1 MDTNTENDPNAKAT
15 RREWLGLVVL
25 VLPALLLSVDLTV
38 LFLALPHLAED
49 LAPSATQS
57 LWIMDIYGFLLA
69 GFLVTM
75 GTLGDRIGRRKL
87 LLIGGAFF
95 GVASVIAAYSTSAEM
110 LIAARAL
117 LGIAGA
123 TLAPSTLA
131 LITNMFKNAKERGTA
146 IAVWTGCF
154 VGGGI
159 LGPIIGGVM
168 LSSFWWGSVLLLAVP
183 VMLLLLVAGPVL
195 LPEYRNPDTG
205 RLDPLSVALS
215 LLTILLFIYG
225 VKEFARD
232 GLEPL
237 PIATVVASV
246 VFGVLFVR
254 RQSRLTHPLLDLAL
268 FRISLL
274 RNDLV
279 LGSLVGIIT
288 GGSLLLVNLQLQ
300 MVEGLSPWRTGLWLV
315 PGALATLVGIGVST
329 GLAQKVRPGALMAG
343 GLVVSAAGY
352 AVLSQVPSED
362 GLALVVIGSVLA
374 QAGLGPT
381 VALGYNIL
389 VNAAPPDKTGSA
401 SALSETSGEF
411 GVAAGIAIL
420 GSIGTAVYRNQITI
434 PADLPAEAAT
444 TARESIANAIAVA
457 EQLPGPA
464 ATELVTSA
472 REAFTSGL
480 NLVATLAGVL
490 FVVFAVLA
498 WQWFKHLPPTSD
510 ADGAGN
516 PATAPAEVTTTDP
529 VEPGP
534 ARA

>member
-1 MDTNTENDPNAKAT
+1 MDTNTEDDPNALAG
-15 RREWLGLVVL
+15 RREWLGLIVL

-75 GTLGDRIGRRKL
+75 GTLGDRVGRRKL

-110 LIAARAL
+110 LIASRAL

-131 LITNMFKNAKERGTA
+131 LITNMFKNPKQRATA

-183 VMLLLLVAGPVL
+183 VMLLLLVAGPAL
-195 LPEYRNPDTG
+195 LPEYKNPNTG

-215 LLTILLFIYG
+215 LLTILPFIYG
-225 VKEFARD
+225 IKEFARD
-232 GLEPL
+232 GLEL
-237 PIATVVASV
+237 RPIIAVVAAV

-254 RQSRLTHPLLDLAL
+254 RQSRLTDPLLDLGL
-268 FRISLL
+268 FKIALL

-288 GGSLLLVNLQLQ
+288 GGSLLLVNLQIQ
-300 MVEGLSPWRTGLWLV
+300 MVEGLSPWKTGLWLV
-315 PGALATLVGIGVST
+315 PGALATLVGIGIST
-329 GLAQKVRPGALMAG
+329 GLSQKIRPGALMAG
-343 GLVVSAAGY
+343 GLVVSAIGY
-352 AVLSQVPSED
+352 AVLSQVPAEN
-362 GLALVVIGSVLA
+362 GLTLVVIGSVLA
-374 QAGLGPT
+374 QAGLGPV

-411 GVAAGIAIL
+411 GVAAGIGIL
-420 GSIGTAVYRNQITI
+420 GSIGTAVYRNEINV

-457 EQLPGPA
+457 GELSGPSA
-464 ATELVTSA
+464 NDLVTSA

-490 FVVFAVLA
+490 FLVFAVLA
-498 WQWFKHLPPTSD
+498 WQWFKHLPPTGEENAS
-510 ADGAGN
+510 GAEPTE
-516 PATAPAEVTTTDP
+516 PAATDTPDP

-534 ARA
+534 ART